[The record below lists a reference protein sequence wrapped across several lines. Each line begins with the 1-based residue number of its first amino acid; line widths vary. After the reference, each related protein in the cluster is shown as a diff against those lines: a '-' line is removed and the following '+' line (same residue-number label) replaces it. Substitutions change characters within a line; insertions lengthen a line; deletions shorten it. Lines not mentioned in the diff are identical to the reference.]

1 MSSAPVLQRSRI
13 NSPIGV
19 LTLIASPKGLRCLL
33 FSQSPMPKSLRY
45 ENIVDSR
52 ENKIITT
59 AKTQL
64 DEYFAGQRET
74 FAVPLDLLGTPFQMQ
89 VWKSLTKVKFA
100 ATWSYGEQ
108 ATSIGRPT
116 AMRAVGSANSKN
128 PVAIILPCHRIIAS
142 GGGLGGFSG
151 GIKNKVWLLQHE
163 QRVIALR
170 S

>member
-1 MSSAPVLQRSRI
+1 
-13 NSPIGV
+13 
-19 LTLIASPKGLRCLL
+19 
-33 FSQSPMPKSLRY
+33 MPKSLRY